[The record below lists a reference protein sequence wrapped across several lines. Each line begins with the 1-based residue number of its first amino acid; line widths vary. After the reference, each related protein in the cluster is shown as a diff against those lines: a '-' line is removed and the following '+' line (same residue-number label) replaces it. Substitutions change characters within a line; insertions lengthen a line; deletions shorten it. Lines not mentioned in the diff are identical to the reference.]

1 MLDWLKHSNHFQR
14 KNNMAISTKNP
25 QSKPIN
31 QKRGPTTGNGNN
43 GDKRQTFIKEKADS
57 GNERTRLAD
66 FVMSALGMRGDGMK
80 PSVNPALENISS
92 NSGPTTGI
100 SRNPTAGGTKYN
112 VRSKTPGK
120 ITK

>member
-1 MLDWLKHSNHFQR
+1 
-14 KNNMAISTKNP
+14 MATTRNP
-25 QSKPIN
+25 QAKPIN

-66 FVMSALGMRGDGMK
+66 FVMSALGMRGKGMA
-80 PSVNPALENISS
+80 PSIDPALENISG
-92 NSGPTTGI
+92 NSGKTTGI